1 MDDEDVWGPKGKAKD
16 EFSRRAKI
24 EQLLEKRD
32 AKMVEQD
39 RPAPRPRPRGPLGDA
54 VDAQEHNNRLAQ
66 EREEAT
72 QAQKRQTRQQR
83 RTSQRGRSDGDD
95 RGRGD
100 RGR

>member
-1 MDDEDVWGPKGKAKD
+1 MDEEDVWGPKGEAKA

-32 AKMVEQD
+32 AKMVQEE
-39 RPAPRPRPRGPLGDA
+39 RPAPRPKPRGPLGDA

-66 EREEAT
+66 EREEAS
-72 QAQKRQTRQQR
+72 QAQERQTRQQR
-83 RTSQRGRSDGDD
+83 RVPQQGPSDGDD
-95 RGRGD
+95 RGRGE